1 MDVNSD
7 ILSFTSVTTE
17 ETEDVERIDA
27 ATPSFA
33 ISMMLGGGG
42 GVAFPR
48 RFLFAATTSSI
59 FAAMILYSSE
69 G

>member
-7 ILSFTSVTTE
+7 ILSFTYVTIE
-17 ETEDVERIDA
+17 EGEDVERTDA

-33 ISMMLGGGG
+33 
-42 GVAFPR
+42 R
-48 RFLFAATTSSI
+48 RFSFAAMTSSI